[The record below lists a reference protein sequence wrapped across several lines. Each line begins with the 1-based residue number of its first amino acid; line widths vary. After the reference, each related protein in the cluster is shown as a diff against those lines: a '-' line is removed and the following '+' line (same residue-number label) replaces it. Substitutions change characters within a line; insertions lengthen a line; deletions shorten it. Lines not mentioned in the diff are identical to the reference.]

1 MAVVYREDGAEQVWT
16 IVRGPGPVMIPFLA
30 LMEVHYK
37 LLRDRPEL
45 LDDTLEMIDEWQA
58 ETVESTQAWRE
69 VAAVVK
75 SRGKISVADAWVA
88 GLALL
93 MDAELV
99 HKDPEFEAVSDLRVV
114 QLPYKDPA
122 TRQ

>member
-1 MAVVYREDGAEQVWT
+1 
-16 IVRGPGPVMIPFLA
+16 
-30 LMEVHYK
+30 
-37 LLRDRPEL
+37 
-45 LDDTLEMIDEWQA
+45 MIDEWLA